1 MSKPIKISTWNV
13 NSVRTRI
20 NHLVEFI
27 KNENPDILLLQE
39 LKCEEHQF
47 PREEIERFGYNIA
60 IKGQKS
66 YNGVA
71 ILSKYRFDEIIY
83 DFTDNPKQ
91 EQSRYIEAVISVGA
105 KSLRI
110 ASVYVPNG
118 SEIGSEQYY
127 YKLEFLENLYNY
139 IKSIRTVHEDFIIGG
154 DFNIA
159 CDEIDAYSVSDD
171 NVLFTI
177 EERILLWK
185 FRNIGLLDCYRVKH
199 PDNVEYSWWDY
210 RAGAFQK
217 NLGMRIDYIFATPSI
232 IDNLASSY
240 MSKEY
245 RSMEKSSDHIPVNIS
260 YTIYHYTKFHF

>member
-1 MSKPIKISTWNV
+1 MKKSIKISTWNV
-13 NSVRTRI
+13 NSVRSRI

-47 PREEIERFGYNIA
+47 PKEEIERFGYNIA

-71 ILSKYRFDEIIY
+71 ILSKYRFDEVIF
-83 DFTDNPKQ
+83 DFTDNPKE
-91 EQSRYIEAVISVGA
+91 EQSRYIEAVISINNQA
-105 KSLRI
+105 LRI

-118 SEIGSEQYY
+118 GEIGSEQYL
-127 YKLEFLENLYNY
+127 YKLKFLESLYDY
-139 IKSIRTVHEDFIIGG
+139 IKSIRTIHEDFIIGG

-159 CDEIDAYSVSDD
+159 EDEIDSYLTSDD
-171 NVLFTI
+171 NILFTI
-177 EERILLWK
+177 EERRLLWSL
-185 FRNIGLLDCYRVKH
+185 RNIGLLDCYRVKH
-199 PDNVEYSWWDY
+199 SDNIEYSWWDY

-217 NLGMRIDYIFATPSI
+217 NLGMRIDYIFATPKV
-232 IDNLASSY
+232 IDNLAEVY

-245 RSMEKSSDHIPVNIS
+245 RKMEKSSDHIPVNTS
-260 YTIYHYTKFHF
+260 FIYG